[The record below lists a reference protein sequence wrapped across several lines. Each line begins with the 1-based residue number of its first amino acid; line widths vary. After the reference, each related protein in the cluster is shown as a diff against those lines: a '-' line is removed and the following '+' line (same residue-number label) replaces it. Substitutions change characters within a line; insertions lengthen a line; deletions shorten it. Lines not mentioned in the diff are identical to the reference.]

1 MLSPV
6 LQLLYGA
13 TVLASI
19 YCIFKSLIYN
29 FHMFQLEGYRFSSFT
44 GWFFK
49 HIKHYIPE
57 LLTLLL
63 SLTGF
68 IENEKIFT
76 ACAAVL
82 FVSLF
87 AVIIGNRGREN
98 KKPLVY
104 TPRVKRM
111 YVTALVLVCAVF
123 GASVYF
129 LVSDGN
135 KHLAFTAVG
144 IANAFVPLWVV
155 LSNLINKPIE
165 KCVNLHYTLDAKK
178 MLKACPDLQVMGIT
192 GSYGKTSVKFYLY
205 TILRAW
211 TDTLV
216 TPASFNT
223 PMGIVKTVR
232 GQLSAIHKIFLCEMG
247 AKWVGDIKELCD
259 IVHPTSGIITALG
272 EQHLESFGSQ
282 ENIIKTKYELADALP
297 ENGRLYVNWDNELIR
312 KNPPKHKYIKYGTRE
327 DCDYRAFNIVSHS
340 KGTSFSVKAPD
351 GSVTDFD
358 TKLLGEHNIINIT
371 GAIAAANGFGMP
383 LEKMRLYV
391 RRIEAVEHRMQIVE
405 KGAVT
410 IIDDAFNSN
419 PAGCRAA
426 LHTLKSMDGLRIL
439 VTPGMVELG
448 AKEDE
453 LNFDF
458 GKTAAFCCDDIVLV
472 GEKQTAAIARGV
484 REAGFDEKH
493 LHIFET
499 FKEAMSFVY
508 GGIRTEKKKL
518 VLLENDLPDNY

>member
-6 LQLLYGA
+6 LQLIYGA
-13 TVLASI
+13 SVIASI

-29 FHMFQLEGYRFSSFT
+29 MHIFQLEGYRFSSFT

-57 LLTLLL
+57 AVTFLL
-63 SLTGF
+63 SFTALVR
-68 IENEKIFT
+68 NEKVFT
-76 ACAAVL
+76 VCAVL
-82 FVSLF
+82 QFLSLF
-87 AVIIGNRGREN
+87 AVIVNNRGREE

-104 TPRVKRM
+104 TPRVKRL
-111 YVTALVLVCAVF
+111 YVTALVLICAVF
-123 GASVYF
+123 GVSVYF
-129 LVSDGN
+129 LTTETQ
-135 KHLAFTAVG
+135 KQLAFLCVG
-144 IANAFVPLWVV
+144 MMNALVPLWTV
-155 LSNLINKPIE
+155 LANLINKPVE
-165 KCVNLHYTLDAKK
+165 KGVNRHYTKEAKR
-178 MLKACPDLQVMGIT
+178 MLAACPDLQVIGIT

-232 GQLSAIHKIFLCEMG
+232 GSLSAIHKIFLCEMG

-259 IVHPTSGIITALG
+259 IVHPRHGIITALG

-297 ENGRLYVNWDNELIR
+297 KDARLYVNWDNDLIR
-312 KNPPKHKYIKYGTRE
+312 QNPPKHSFIKYGTRE

-340 KGTSFSVKAPD
+340 KGTSFSVKSSD
-351 GSVTDFD
+351 GSVTEFD

-426 LHTLKSMDGLRIL
+426 LHTLKGMDGMRIL

-453 LNFDF
+453 LNEDF
-458 GKTAAFCCDDIVLV
+458 GKSAASCCDEIVLV
-472 GEKQTAAIARGV
+472 GEKQTAAIARGIKK
-484 REAGFDEKH
+484 AGFDGKNVH
-493 LHIFET
+493 VFES
-499 FKEAMSFVY
+499 FKDAMAYVY
-508 GGIRTEKKKL
+508 AIRTEQKKL

>member
-13 TVLASI
+13 SVIASI

-29 FHMFQLEGYRFSSFT
+29 MHMFQLEGYRFSSFAS
-44 GWFFK
+44 WFFK

-57 LLTLLL
+57 TATFAL
-63 SLTGF
+63 SFTAFVG
-68 IENEKIFT
+68 NEKIFT
-76 ACAAVL
+76 PCAALL

-87 AVIIGNRGREN
+87 FVVVNNRGREE

-111 YVTALVLVCAVF
+111 YVTAIVLICAVF
-123 GASVYF
+123 GASVY
-129 LVSDGN
+129 LLTTDAQ
-135 KHLAFTAVG
+135 KHFAFMCIG
-144 IANAFVPLWVV
+144 LANAFVPLWIV
-155 LSNLINKPIE
+155 LANLINKPIE
-165 KCVNLHYTLDAKK
+165 KGINRYYTNDAKR
-178 MLKACPDLQVMGIT
+178 MLAACPDLQTIGIT

-205 TILRAW
+205 TILHEW

-216 TPASFNT
+216 NPWSLNT
-223 PMGIVKTVR
+223 PMGIVKTVSV
-232 GQLSAIHKIFLCEMG
+232 QLSAVHKIFLCEMG

-259 IVHPTSGIITALG
+259 IVHPKHGIITALG

-297 ENGRLYVNWDNELIR
+297 PDGRLYVNWDNDLIR
-312 KNPPKHKYIKYGTRE
+312 QNPPKHKFIKYGMRE
-327 DCDYRAFNIVSHS
+327 DCDYRVLNVVSHV
-340 KGTSFSVKAPD
+340 KGTGFSVKSPD
-351 GSVTDFD
+351 GRVTDFE
-358 TKLLGEHNIINIT
+358 TKLLGEHNIVNIA

-383 LEKMRLYV
+383 MEKMRLYV
-391 RRIEAVEHRMQIVE
+391 RRIEAVEHRMQIID

-453 LNFDF
+453 LNEDF
-458 GKTAAFCCDDIVLV
+458 GKTAADCCDEIVLI
-472 GEKQTAAIARGV
+472 GKKQTAAIARGIIK
-484 REAGFDEKH
+484 AGFDEKH
-493 LHIFET
+493 LHVFDS
-499 FKEAMSFVY
+499 FKDGMAFVY
-508 GGIRTEKKKL
+508 GIRTERKKL

>member
-13 TVLASI
+13 CVLASI
-19 YCIFKSLIYN
+19 YCIFKSFIYN
-29 FHMFQLEGYRFSSFT
+29 FHMFQLEGYRFSSYVKWIF
-44 GWFFK
+44 G

-57 LLTLLL
+57 AVTFAL
-63 SLTGF
+63 SFTCF
-68 IENEKIFT
+68 IKNGQVFSPF
-76 ACAAVL
+76 AAAL
-82 FVSLF
+82 FLSLF
-87 AVIIGNRGREN
+87 AVIVNNRGREE

-111 YVTALVLVCAVF
+111 YVSAIILVAAVF
-123 GASVYF
+123 GASVYC
-129 LVSDGN
+129 LTLPDKKN
-135 KHLAFTAVG
+135 LAFMCVG
-144 IANAFVPLWVV
+144 LANSLVPLWVV
-155 LSNLINKPIE
+155 LANLINKPIE
-165 KCVNLHYTLDAKK
+165 KSINRHYTNEAKS
-178 MLKACPDLQVMGIT
+178 MLRACPELQTIGIT

-232 GQLSAIHKIFLCEMG
+232 GSLSAIHKIFLCEMG

-259 IVHPTSGIITALG
+259 IVHPRHGIITALG

-297 ENGRLYVNWDNELIR
+297 EDGRLYVNWDNELIR

-327 DCDYRAFNIVSHS
+327 DCDYRAFNIVPGAN
-340 KGTSFSVKAPD
+340 GTTFSVKAPD
-351 GSVTDFD
+351 GTVTDFD

-371 GAIAAANGFGMP
+371 GAVAAANGFGMP
-383 LEKMRLYV
+383 LEKMRVYV

-426 LHTLKSMDGLRIL
+426 LRTLKEMDGLRIL

-448 AKEDE
+448 EREDE
-453 LNFDF
+453 LNEDF
-458 GKTAAFCCDDIVLV
+458 GRTAAACCDEIVLI
-472 GEKQTAAIARGV
+472 GEKQTAAIAEGV
-484 REAGFDEKH
+484 RKAGFDEKH
-493 LHIFET
+493 LHIFES
-499 FKEAMSFVY
+499 FKDGMAFVY
-508 GGIRTEKKKL
+508 GIRTERKKL